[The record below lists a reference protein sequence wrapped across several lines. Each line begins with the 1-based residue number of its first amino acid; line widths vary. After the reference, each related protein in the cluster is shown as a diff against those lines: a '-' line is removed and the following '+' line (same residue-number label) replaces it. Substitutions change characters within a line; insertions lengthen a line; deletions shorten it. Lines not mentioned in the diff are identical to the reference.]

1 MKSCTKSNGSEQ
13 FWIGKW
19 GCPPCPE
26 APGRGCYSQSCEDL
40 WRKVNLRWLRFT
52 SSMGIATWTKAEQ
65 QGNGQGSTPSPS
77 QTSPRWSVS
86 DNPSSTPIPNSV
98 FLSADTTRRLWRD
111 SSGVGSSPK
120 ALVSTQPLLT
130 DCMDSR
136 KAPPTSSVISKLGSG
151 NVITPE
157 KWAGFKHNQLPK
169 HWWVQH
175 YGKCVLA
182 LISCSPLGQLHGNGA
197 NHSWRNAGV
206 SPQVTLS
213 NGWNKI
219 QYAIKVKAF
228 LSWAIPCPA
237 EHRHWIS
244 PVLFPT
250 ESCIN
255 GTLTPREVILTV

>member
-1 MKSCTKSNGSEQ
+1 MAVSSSGL
-13 FWIGKW
+13 GMW
-19 GCPPCPE
+19 GCPPCPGSPKQRLLLTVLRGSVAE
-26 APGRGCYSQSCEDL
+26 GEPQVAAVHVLDGDCNLNKGRAARKWSGQHPQPPPDDQWVTIPAAHPSSAAPFCLQTQQSAFGGTILVWEVAPRPL
-40 WRKVNLRWLRFT
+40 W
-52 SSMGIATWTKAEQ
+52 AH
-65 QGNGQGSTPSPS
+65 SPCS
-77 QTSPRWSVS
+77 QTAWFPE
-86 DNPSSTPIPNSV
+86 
-98 FLSADTTRRLWRD
+98 SA
-111 SSGVGSSPK
+111 SF
-120 ALVSTQPLLT
+120 A
-130 DCMDSR
+130 M
-136 KAPPTSSVISKLGSG
+136 SKLGSG
-151 NVITPE
+151 NVITPA
-157 KWAGFKHNQLPK
+157 KWAGLKHNQLPK

-182 LISCSPLGQLHGNGA
+182 LISCFPLGQLHGNGA

-206 SPQVTLS
+206 SPQLTLS

-244 PVLFPT
+244 PILFPT